1 MGILNKLIDDSK
13 SVPQNIYYKTI
24 NNKPLT
30 IESEKEAL
38 TNSRMSYYFARE
50 YIPESD
56 IKALSLREYLINP
69 GNWEDVLYP
78 TITTDFYNDIDEVE
92 KNLQFPDMLGEVLE
106 TDKEIDFSK
115 CYTYGFAPKLEPIC
129 NNFVVNI
136 ILNESGDKIVTWIMS
151 QD

>member
-1 MGILNKLIDDSK
+1 MTKLLEKDMINLIVSWMNSPKIAEHILSAYELSQEEIEQFAEELNCDV
-13 SVPQNIYYKTI
+13 SV
-24 NNKPLT
+24 
-30 IESEKEAL
+30 
-38 TNSRMSYYFARE
+38 NSITE
-50 YIPESD
+50 
-56 IKALSLREYLINP
+56 SLREYLINP
-69 GNWEDVLYP
+69 ENWEDVLYP

-129 NNFVVNI
+129 HNFVINI
-136 ILNESGDKIVTWIMS
+136 ILNESGDKIIAWIMS